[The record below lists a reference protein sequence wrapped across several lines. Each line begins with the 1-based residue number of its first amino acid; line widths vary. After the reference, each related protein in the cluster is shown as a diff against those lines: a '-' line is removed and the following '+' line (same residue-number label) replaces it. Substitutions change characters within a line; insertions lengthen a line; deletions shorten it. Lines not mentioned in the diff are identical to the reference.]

1 LRKGCSMSGKP
12 GTSSW
17 TLHLLLVAGGLFVAV
32 PLLWMVVTSLKGQ
45 LAALAFPPSLL
56 PHPVHWDNYAEV
68 FRQIPLARYFLNTAF
83 VAGVTVLGV
92 LVTSTLAAYAFSF
105 LRFKGSRLAFL
116 LILGTMMVPPPAYLV
131 PGYRLLSGLGWVDTY
146 WALIIPWIAN
156 AFAIFLLRQHM
167 KTIPRALYDSARLEG
182 ASDLAFLVRVVL
194 PLSKPVLAA
203 AGLFAFLGSW
213 NSFIWPLAM
222 TERESLRVLQVG
234 LAYFST
240 EASAQWPLLMA
251 GSTLA
256 ILPVVFI
263 YLLAQKQIVA
273 TFQETGLGG

>member
-1 LRKGCSMSGKP
+1 MSGRP
-12 GTSSW
+12 RTSPLA
-17 TLHLLLVAGGLFVAV
+17 LHLLLVAGGLFVAV

-45 LAALAFPPSLL
+45 LSALAFPPSLL
-56 PHPVHWDNYAEV
+56 PHPVHWDNYSEV

-83 VAGVTVLGV
+83 VAGATVLGV

-116 LILGTMMVPPPAYLV
+116 LVLGTMMVPPPAYLV

-146 WALIIPWIAN
+146 WALIIPWVAN

-167 KTIPRALYDSARLEG
+167 KTIPRVLYDSARLEG

-203 AGLFAFLGSW
+203 AALFAFLGSW

-256 ILPVVFI
+256 ILPVVFV

-273 TFQETGLGG
+273 TFQETGLNG

>member
-1 LRKGCSMSGKP
+1 MSGRP
-12 GTSSW
+12 RTSSW

-45 LAALAFPPSLL
+45 LSALAFPPSLL
-56 PHPVHWDNYAEV
+56 PHPAHWDNYAEV

-105 LRFKGSRLAFL
+105 LRFKGSRAAFL
-116 LILGTMMVPPPAYLV
+116 LVLGTMMVPPPAYLV
-131 PGYRLLSGLGWVDTY
+131 PGYRLLSHLGWVDTY

-182 ASDLAFLVRVVL
+182 ASDLSFLWQVVL
-194 PLSKPVLAA
+194 PLSKPALAA

-213 NSFIWPLAM
+213 NSFIWPLAV

-256 ILPVVFI
+256 ILPVVFV

-273 TFQETGLGG
+273 TFQETGLRG

>member
-1 LRKGCSMSGKP
+1 LA
-12 GTSSW
+12 
-17 TLHLLLVAGGLFVAV
+17 LHLLLAAGGLFVAV

-45 LAALAFPPSLL
+45 LSALAFPPSLL

-68 FRQIPLARYFLNTAF
+68 FRQIPLARYFLNTVF
-83 VAGVTVLGV
+83 VAGATVLGV
-92 LVTSTLAAYAFSF
+92 LITSTLAAYAFSF

-182 ASDLAFLVRVVL
+182 ASDLAFLWQVVL
-194 PLSKPVLAA
+194 PLSKPALAA

-273 TFQETGLGG
+273 TFQETGLNG

>member
-1 LRKGCSMSGKP
+1 MSGRP
-12 GTSSW
+12 RTSSLA
-17 TLHLLLVAGGLFVAV
+17 LHLLLVAGGLFVAV

-45 LAALAFPPSLL
+45 LSALAFPPSLL

-68 FRQIPLARYFLNTAF
+68 FRQIPLARYFLNTVF

-92 LVTSTLAAYAFSF
+92 LVTSTLAAYALSF
-105 LRFKGSRLAFL
+105 FRFKGSRVAFL

-131 PGYRLLSGLGWVDTY
+131 PGYKLLSSLGWVDTY

-182 ASDLAFLVRVVL
+182 ASDLAFLWQVVL

-203 AGLFAFLGSW
+203 AALFAFLGSW

-234 LAYFST
+234 LAYFSS

-256 ILPVVFI
+256 ILPVIFI

>member
-1 LRKGCSMSGKP
+1 LV
-12 GTSSW
+12 
-17 TLHLLLVAGGLFVAV
+17 LHLLLVAGGLFVAV

-45 LAALAFPPSLL
+45 LSALAFPPSLL
-56 PHPVHWDNYAEV
+56 PNPAHWDNYAEV
-68 FRQIPLARYFLNTAF
+68 FRQIPLARYFLNTVF
-83 VAGVTVLGV
+83 VAGATVLGV

-105 LRFKGSRLAFL
+105 LRFKGSRMAFL
-116 LILGTMMVPPPAYLV
+116 LVLGTMMVPPPAYLV
-131 PGYRLLSGLGWVDTY
+131 PGYRLLSHLGWVDTY

-194 PLSKPVLAA
+194 PLSRPVLAA
-203 AGLFAFLGSW
+203 AALFAFLGSW

-256 ILPVVFI
+256 ILPVVFV

>member
-1 LRKGCSMSGKP
+1 MSGRP
-12 GTSSW
+12 RTSSLA
-17 TLHLLLVAGGLFVAV
+17 LHLLLVAGGLFVAV

-45 LAALAFPPSLL
+45 LSALAFPPSLL
-56 PHPVHWDNYAEV
+56 PNPVHWDNYAEV

-83 VAGVTVLGV
+83 VAGATVLGV

-105 LRFKGSRLAFL
+105 LRFKGSRMAFL
-116 LILGTMMVPPPAYLV
+116 LVLGTMMVPPPAYLV
-131 PGYRLLSGLGWVDTY
+131 PGYRLLAGLGWVDTY

-194 PLSKPVLAA
+194 PLSRPVLAA
-203 AGLFAFLGSW
+203 AALFAFLGSW

>member
-1 LRKGCSMSGKP
+1 LA
-12 GTSSW
+12 
-17 TLHLLLVAGGLFVAV
+17 LHLLLVAGGLFVAV
-32 PLLWMVVTSLKGQ
+32 PLLWMVMTSLKGQ
-45 LAALAFPPSLL
+45 LSALAFPPSLL
-56 PHPVHWDNYAEV
+56 PHPVHWDNYTEV
-68 FRQIPLARYFLNTAF
+68 FRQIPLARYFLNTVF
-83 VAGVTVLGV
+83 VAGATVLGV
-92 LVTSTLAAYAFSF
+92 LVTATLAAYALSF
-105 LRFKGSRLAFL
+105 FRFKGSRLAFL

-146 WALIIPWIAN
+146 WALIIPWVAN

-167 KTIPRALYDSARLEG
+167 KTIPRVLYDSARLEG

-194 PLSKPVLAA
+194 PLSRPVLAA
-203 AGLFAFLGSW
+203 AALFAFLGSW

-256 ILPVVFI
+256 ILPVVFV

>member
-1 LRKGCSMSGKP
+1 M
-12 GTSSW
+12 
-17 TLHLLLVAGGLFVAV
+17 AV
-32 PLLWMVVTSLKGQ
+32 PFLWMLSTSLKGQ
-45 LAALAFPPSLL
+45 LEALTFPPEIL
-56 PHPVHWDNYAEV
+56 PHPAHWGNYAEV

-83 VAGVTVLGV
+83 VAGATVLGV
-92 LVTSTLAAYAFSF
+92 LITATLAAYAFSF

-116 LILGTMMVPPPAYLV
+116 LVLGTMMVPPPAYLV

-182 ASDLAFLVRVVL
+182 ASDLSFLWQVVL
-194 PLSKPVLAA
+194 PLSKPALAA

-213 NSFIWPLAM
+213 NSFIWPLAV

-256 ILPVVFI
+256 ILPVILV
-263 YLLAQKQIVA
+263 YLLAQKQVVA

>member
-1 LRKGCSMSGKP
+1 MSGRP
-12 GTSSW
+12 RTSSLA
-17 TLHLLLVAGGLFVAV
+17 LHLLLAAGGLFVAV

-45 LAALAFPPSLL
+45 LSALAFPPSLL

-68 FRQIPLARYFLNTAF
+68 FRQIPLARYFLNTVF
-83 VAGVTVLGV
+83 VAGATVLGV
-92 LVTSTLAAYAFSF
+92 LITSTLAAYAFSF

-182 ASDLAFLVRVVL
+182 ASDLAFLWQVVL
-194 PLSKPVLAA
+194 PLSKPALAA

>member
-1 LRKGCSMSGKP
+1 MSGRP
-12 GTSSW
+12 RASSLA
-17 TLHLLLVAGGLFVAV
+17 LHLLLVAGGLFVAV

-45 LAALAFPPSLL
+45 LSALAFPPSLL

-68 FRQIPLARYFLNTAF
+68 FRQIPLARYFLNTVF

-105 LRFKGSRLAFL
+105 LRFKGSRVAFL
-116 LILGTMMVPPPAYLV
+116 LVLGTMMVPPPAYLV

-182 ASDLAFLVRVVL
+182 ASDLTFLVRVVL
-194 PLSKPVLAA
+194 PLSRPVLAA
-203 AGLFAFLGSW
+203 AALFAFLGSW

-234 LAYFST
+234 LAYFSS

-273 TFQETGLGG
+273 TFQETGLNG

>member
-1 LRKGCSMSGKP
+1 MSGRP
-12 GTSSW
+12 RTSSLA
-17 TLHLLLVAGGLFVAV
+17 LHLLLLAGGLFVAV

-45 LAALAFPPSLL
+45 LSALAFPPSLL

-68 FRQIPLARYFLNTAF
+68 FRQIPLARYFLNTVF
-83 VAGVTVLGV
+83 VAGATVLGV

-105 LRFKGSRLAFL
+105 LRFKGSRAAFL

-131 PGYRLLSGLGWVDTY
+131 PGYKLLSSLGWVDTY

-182 ASDLAFLVRVVL
+182 ASDLSFLWQVVL
-194 PLSKPVLAA
+194 PLSKPALAA

-234 LAYFST
+234 LAYFSN

-273 TFQETGLGG
+273 TFQETGLNG

>member
-1 LRKGCSMSGKP
+1 MSGRP
-12 GTSSW
+12 RTSSW

-45 LAALAFPPSLL
+45 LSALAFPPSLL
-56 PHPVHWDNYAEV
+56 PHPVQWGNYFEV
-68 FRQIPLARYFLNTAF
+68 FRQIPLARYFVNTVF
-83 VAGVTVLGV
+83 VAGATVLGV
-92 LVTSTLAAYAFSF
+92 LITATLAAYAFSF

-116 LILGTMMVPPPAYLV
+116 LVLGTMMVPPPAYLV

-194 PLSKPVLAA
+194 PLSRPVLAA
-203 AGLFAFLGSW
+203 AALFAFLGSW

-256 ILPVVFI
+256 ILPVVFV

-273 TFQETGLGG
+273 TFQETGLNG

>member
-1 LRKGCSMSGKP
+1 MSGRP
-12 GTSSW
+12 RTSSW

-45 LAALAFPPSLL
+45 LSALAFPPSLL

-83 VAGVTVLGV
+83 VAGATVLGV
-92 LVTSTLAAYAFSF
+92 LVTSTLAAYALSF
-105 LRFKGSRLAFL
+105 FRFKGSRLVFL

-131 PGYRLLSGLGWVDTY
+131 PGYRLLSHLGWVDTY

-182 ASDLAFLVRVVL
+182 TSDLAFLVRVVL
-194 PLSKPVLAA
+194 PLSRPVLAA
-203 AGLFAFLGSW
+203 AALFAFLGSW

>member
-1 LRKGCSMSGKP
+1 MSGRP
-12 GTSSW
+12 RASSLA
-17 TLHLLLVAGGLFVAV
+17 LHLLLVAGGLFVAV

-45 LAALAFPPSLL
+45 LSALAFPPSLL
-56 PHPVHWDNYAEV
+56 PHPVHWNNYAEV

-83 VAGVTVLGV
+83 VAGATVLGV
-92 LVTSTLAAYAFSF
+92 LVTSTLAAYALSF
-105 LRFKGSRLAFL
+105 FRFKGSRLAFL

-131 PGYRLLSGLGWVDTY
+131 PGYKLLSSLGWVDTY
-146 WALIIPWIAN
+146 WAFIIPWIAN

-194 PLSKPVLAA
+194 PLSKPALAA
-203 AGLFAFLGSW
+203 AALFAFLGSW

>member
-1 LRKGCSMSGKP
+1 MSGRP
-12 GTSSW
+12 RASSLA
-17 TLHLLLVAGGLFVAV
+17 LHLLLVAGGLFVAV

-45 LAALAFPPSLL
+45 LSALAFPPSLL

-83 VAGVTVLGV
+83 VAGATVLGV
-92 LVTSTLAAYAFSF
+92 LVTSTLAAYALSF
-105 LRFKGSRLAFL
+105 FRFKGSRLVFL

-131 PGYRLLSGLGWVDTY
+131 PGYSLLSGLGWVDTY

-194 PLSKPVLAA
+194 PLSRPVLAA
-203 AGLFAFLGSW
+203 AALFAFLGSW

-256 ILPVVFI
+256 ILPVIFI

-273 TFQETGLGG
+273 TFQETGLNG